1 MSKDTLELL
10 RECDSGIKMAV
21 GSIDEVSGHIKDEDL
36 KICSKRARRSTASS
50 AVR

>member
-21 GSIDEVSGHIKDEDL
+21 GSIDEVSDTSKMRISKT
-36 KICSKRARRSTASS
+36 CSKRARRSTASS
-50 AVR
+50 AAR

>member
-21 GSIDEVSGHIKDEDL
+21 GSIDEVS
-36 KICSKRARRSTASS
+36 S

>member
-21 GSIDEVSGHIKDEDL
+21 GSIDEVSGHIKNTEL
-36 KICSKRARRSTASS
+36 KICLKRAGRSMTG
-50 AVR
+50 

>member
-36 KICSKRARRSTASS
+36 KNLLEKSKEEHSRL